1 MSDSQKTVTLTL
13 DALKEL
19 LKKSE
24 SRASLESLLNKKG
37 EKKGEPAP
45 PSPPPTDTEPD
56 GQLGVSII
64 HIFRQNFVFDTSG
77 EQRGC

>member
-1 MSDSQKTVTLTL
+1 MSSGGDDSQKTVTLTL

-37 EKKGEPAP
+37 EKKGDPAP
-45 PSPPPTDTEPD
+45 PAPAEPED
-56 GQLGVSII
+56 
-64 HIFRQNFVFDTSG
+64 SG
-77 EQRGC
+77 SFFF